1 MVQEA
6 KRDCYGRW
14 YLPAGRME
22 AGESIRE
29 ALCREVKEEAG
40 FECEPITMLMVEEKR
55 HKWIR
60 FTFLAE
66 VTGQPGVRD
75 NNQCIVWTGFGL
87 GLAKGKSI

>member
-22 AGESIRE
+22 ADESIHE
-29 ALCREVKEEAG
+29 ALRREVKEEAG
-40 FECEPITMLMVEEKR
+40 FECEPITLLLVEQR
-55 HKWIR
+55 QSWIR

-66 VTGQPGVRD
+66 VTGLSG
-75 NNQCIVWTGFGL
+75 I
-87 GLAKGKSI
+87 